1 MLATVS
7 LHPDALTLLVQNA
20 GALLAIGWLHDRSAP
35 WLAARG
41 GWRMPV
47 GLGLVFGAFST
58 VAAMLP
64 VAIVPQTSLSVQPA
78 IVLAAAGLGG
88 LWAALAAAVA
98 AIALSTI
105 LALPDALAAGFGI
118 IAGAAVGTALF
129 VRRQQTRAD
138 EGTTL
143 KETAVAGLFLALI
156 CLPWQVIGVSAWAA
170 VIHAAGALA
179 ITPAACVGLRLLTRR
194 PVTLARRSVAMLA
207 PEYAA
212 VPAAASG
219 QGVTLV
225 PIVTPAVEQTRP
237 ALAETAQLAAQAATL
252 ERRLGDLAQHA
263 ALLEAAVSF
272 TSNGLLITDPNLPG
286 NPIVFANPGFTQ
298 ITGYAAEEVIGKC
311 CRLLQGKDTDKGAVE
326 RLSKAI
332 AHRRPVTVTLRNYR
346 KDGRTF
352 WNELRVNPVFDERGQ
367 LVHFIGVI
375 TDVTA
380 KIRAEESIR
389 THQQALSAAKEQ
401 AELASR
407 SKSEFLANMSH
418 ELRTP
423 LNAVIGFS
431 EVMEM
436 EVFGKLGAAQYR
448 EYAHDIKS
456 SGMHLLSLI
465 NTILDLSKIEAG
477 KYELHPEEVDLS
489 EAVDSCLRLVK
500 DRATANR
507 LRLATELP
515 GGLPRLHADARALK
529 QILINL
535 LSNAVKFTP
544 PGGTVTVSV
553 RLGAGGDVLIAVAD
567 TGIGIAEKDMAK
579 ALAPFGQVDGDLNR
593 KHNGTGLG
601 LPLVRQLT
609 ELHGG
614 TLDLRSQLGVGTTVT
629 VRLPQPRARL
639 AA

>member
-1 MLATVS
+1 
-7 LHPDALTLLVQNA
+7 
-20 GALLAIGWLHDRSAP
+20 
-35 WLAARG
+35 
-41 GWRMPV
+41 
-47 GLGLVFGAFST
+47 
-58 VAAMLP
+58 
-64 VAIVPQTSLSVQPA
+64 VP
-78 IVLAAAGLGG
+78 
-88 LWAALAAAVA
+88 
-98 AIALSTI
+98 
-105 LALPDALAAGFGI
+105 
-118 IAGAAVGTALF
+118 
-129 VRRQQTRAD
+129 
-138 EGTTL
+138 
-143 KETAVAGLFLALI
+143 
-156 CLPWQVIGVSAWAA
+156 SAWAA
-170 VIHAAGALA
+170 ILHAAAALA
-179 ITPAACVGLRLLTRR
+179 LTPAACVALWLLTRR
-194 PVTLARRSVAMLA
+194 RVQPVDAAGALPVADV
-207 PEYAA
+207 AA
-212 VPAAASG
+212 VPAGAVVAASEAAA
-219 QGVTLV
+219 L
-225 PIVTPAVEQTRP
+225 PPAPAEPVRP
-237 ALAETAQLAAQAATL
+237 AAGEAAQLAAQAATL

-298 ITGYAAEEVIGKC
+298 ITGYGAAEVIGKC
-311 CRLLQGKDTDKGAVE
+311 CRFLQGRDTDKGAIE

-332 AHRRPVTVTLRNYR
+332 AQRRPVTATLRNYR

-380 KIRAEESIR
+380 KMRAEESLR
-389 THQQALSAAKEQ
+389 SHQEALRAAKEQ

-431 EVMEM
+431 EIMEM
-436 EVFGKLGAAQYR
+436 EVFGALGAAQYR
-448 EYAHDIKS
+448 DYAHDIRS

-477 KYELHPEEVDLS
+477 KYELHPEEIELGR
-489 EAVDSCLRLVK
+489 AVDSCLRLVK
-500 DRATANR
+500 ERANAGR
-507 LRLATELP
+507 LRLTTAIP
-515 GGLPRLHADARALK
+515 ANLPRLVADERALK

-544 PGGTVTVSV
+544 PGGSVDVSV
-553 RLGAGGDVLIAVAD
+553 RLDTDGDVLLSVAD
-567 TGIGIAEKDMAK
+567 TGIGIAEKDIAK

-593 KHNGTGLG
+593 KQAGTGLG
-601 LPLVRQLT
+601 LPLVKQLA

-614 TLDLRSQLGVGTTVT
+614 SLELHSRLGVGTTVT
-629 VRLPQPRARL
+629 VRLPQPRAQL